1 MLWGRCTAAN
11 NNRLIKLQKR
21 AARKIL
27 QADILTPSQ
36 TMFKELKWLDFPK
49 RVQYHSCILIYKALN
64 GMTQEYIQD
73 LFSKS
78 SEIHNR
84 NLRSV
89 ENDMLRIPY
98 SRTCYYERSFAID
111 GAKQWNHLPLAIKH
125 APSLSTFKTSITS
138 HLLAEQ

>member
-1 MLWGRCTAAN
+1 MHQVWTNTIAHIYCLF
-11 NNRLIKLQKR
+11 LITDVCYGVDV
-21 AARKIL
+21 
-27 QADILTPSQ
+27 QADTLTLSQ

-64 GMTQEYIQD
+64 GMAPEYIQN

-89 ENDMLRIPY
+89 ENEF
-98 SRTCYYERSFAID
+98 RTPE
-111 GAKQWNHLPLAIKH
+111 H
-125 APSLSTFKTSITS
+125 ATMNG
-138 HLLAEQ
+138 HLL